1 MTDMH
6 EEGDLRITA
15 SGSASLRKF
24 DDPAT
29 HQALGPMKAVD
40 FIIDRPR
47 DLIFLE
53 MKDPDNPS
61 ASAASRREFRTEMLS
76 ERHDQDLKYK
86 FRDSFLYEWAS
97 GRATKP
103 IIFVVLVELSSLSP
117 AELLAR
123 TDQLRHKLPARA
135 AAPADWSQHF
145 LDDCIVLNVAE
156 WNKRFPSIPIER
168 ISAGQV

>member
-1 MTDMH
+1 MTVVH

-15 SGSASLRKF
+15 SDSASLRKF
-24 DDPAT
+24 DDPTT

-40 FIIDRPR
+40 FIIDRPK

-61 ASAASRREFRTEMLS
+61 ASSANRRKFRTEMLS
-76 ERHDQDLKYK
+76 EKHDQELKYK

-97 GRATKP
+97 ERATKQ
-103 IIFVVLVELSSLSP
+103 ITFVVLVELSSLTP
-117 AELLAR
+117 AELLTR
-123 TDQLRHKLPARA
+123 TDQLRRKLPARA
-135 AAPADWSQHF
+135 AAPAGWSRHF
-145 LDDCIVLNVAE
+145 LEDCIVLNIAQ
-156 WNKRFPSIPIER
+156 WNKRFPSLPIER